1 MPDAMPVR
9 GAGRQRSGWD
19 VLPRCRASGRG
30 PAPLY
35 PEPKSMGWI
44 DPSGARAFRAL
55 DAKHVELA
63 EQIAEEDGTVRAR
76 SAQQKLWAPVR
87 YRTQFNLHLQGPGR
101 GREAGGS

>member
-55 DAKHVELA
+55 DQQPLESLHPVFVLRQHSRGDRVGDAA
-63 EQIAEEDGTVRAR
+63 ESVAFAR
-76 SAQQKLWAPVR
+76 MVLN
-87 YRTQFNLHLQGPGR
+87 T
-101 GREAGGS
+101 GSRSVGE